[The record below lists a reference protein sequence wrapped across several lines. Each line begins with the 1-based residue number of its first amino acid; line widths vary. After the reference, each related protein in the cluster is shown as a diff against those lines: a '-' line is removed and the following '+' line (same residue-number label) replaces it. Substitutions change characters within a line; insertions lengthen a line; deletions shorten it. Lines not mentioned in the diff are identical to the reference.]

1 MVERDDKVVAA
12 ANDLL
17 DLRGGYSTE
26 VECMPC
32 KREVLGTIPARC
44 WAVFLCLS
52 SVMCP
57 NTGTPRKSSCFSFKK

>member
-17 DLRGGYSTE
+17 DLRSGYSTE

-32 KREVLGTIPARC
+32 NRDVVGSITAWYC
-44 WAVFLCLS
+44 TVFLCLS

-57 NTGTPRKSSCFSFKK
+57 